1 MEIGKIL
8 VSKFVGIISVVIPC
22 RKVISFCSYPDYTDN
37 PYAVFKKMYSDQ
49 RFKRYT
55 KVWLISDKSK
65 LLQIRN
71 LIQKDFPTVRVEA
84 KSSVK
89 GLYILLISRFHICS
103 HGLQNTM
110 YFHQK
115 KPKVINLWHGMPLK
129 VIGALDSVYGT
140 TYSNSD
146 ILIATNNF
154 YSYIMA
160 KSLEV
165 PLKNVYIIGYPRNDL
180 FLEKT
185 NFFNLYGLRQ
195 NDFTS
200 VGAWLPTFHKNADGE
215 DRTDGVYEEGKIEFL
230 DIADLRNLDKFLK
243 RERRLLVIKLHPMD
257 AANDFDFPSFSNL
270 IIVNKRSPRFQLYP
284 FLGKCDYLLTD
295 FSSVFID
302 FDILRRPIGFVF
314 SNLEKYKNS
323 RGFIV
328 DDVESFLPG
337 NFIKNKEELVEFID
351 HFHERYIETGERYN
365 KYKDF
370 QSTERLLH
378 LLNEKL

>member
-1 MEIGKIL
+1 MVANI
-8 VSKFVGIISVVIPC
+8 
-22 RKVISFCSYPDYTDN
+22 
-37 PYAVFKKMYSDQ
+37 
-49 RFKRYT
+49 
-55 KVWLISDKSK
+55 
-65 LLQIRN
+65 
-71 LIQKDFPTVRVEA
+71 
-84 KSSVK
+84 
-89 GLYILLISRFHICS
+89 
-103 HGLQNTM
+103 
-110 YFHQK
+110 
-115 KPKVINLWHGMPLK
+115 
-129 VIGALDSVYGT
+129 
-140 TYSNSD
+140 
-146 ILIATNNF
+146 
-154 YSYIMA
+154 
-160 KSLEV
+160 
-165 PLKNVYIIGYPRNDL
+165 
-180 FLEKT
+180 
-185 NFFNLYGLRQ
+185 
-195 NDFTS
+195 
-200 VGAWLPTFHKNADGE
+200 HKNADGE